1 MICGRFGGNWPPDN
15 DFHEKIEE
23 CATMPISIAMAGKG
37 GTGKTTVSGMLIK
50 YLVSRGRTPV
60 LAVDADANAN
70 LNEVLGL
77 EVTETLGNAREE
89 MKKGVVPSGMTK
101 DVFMSMKL
109 EQAIMEQ
116 QGFDLVVMGQPEG
129 AGCYCA
135 ANTLLAG
142 FLERLSGNYPYLIM
156 DNEAGMEHLS
166 RLTTKNV
173 DVLLIVTDT
182 SRRGLQAGL
191 RINQLAKDLNIGVG
205 KSFIIINQAKSDPSE
220 TVKSMIDNNGLEL
233 AGIIP
238 DDEQVYEFDMEGRP
252 TIDIDEGSPAMQ
264 AAYSIFDQIIP

>member
-1 MICGRFGGNWPPDN
+1 
-15 DFHEKIEE
+15 
-23 CATMPISIAMAGKG
+23 MPVSIAMAGKG

-50 YLVSRGRTPV
+50 YLVGRGKAPV

-89 MKKGVVPSGMTK
+89 MKKGIVPSGMTK

-109 EQAIMEQ
+109 EQAVMEQ
-116 QGFDLVVMGQPEG
+116 TGFDLVVMGQPEG

-142 FLERLSGNYPYLIM
+142 FLERLAGNYPYLVM

-173 DVLLIVTDT
+173 DLLLIVTDT

-191 RINQLAKDLNIGVG
+191 RIHQLAKDLNLGVG
-205 KSFIIINQAKSDPSE
+205 KSYIIINQAKSDPAAE
-220 TVKSMIDNNGLEL
+220 VKEILADGGLEL
-233 AGIIP
+233 AGVIP
-238 DDEQVYEFDMEGRP
+238 EDEQVYEFDLKGRP
-252 TIDIDEGSPAMQ
+252 TIDIDDGNPALK
-264 AAYSIFDQIIP
+264 AAYSIFDRIIP